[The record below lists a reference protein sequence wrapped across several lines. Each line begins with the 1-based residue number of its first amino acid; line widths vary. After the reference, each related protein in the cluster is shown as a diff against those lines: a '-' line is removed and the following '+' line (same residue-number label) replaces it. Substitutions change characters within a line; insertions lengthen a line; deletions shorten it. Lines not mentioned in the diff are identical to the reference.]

1 MNKTEAVSGGS
12 HAEVENV
19 NRRMFLYRHVSWQHD
34 AYIIRVHPE
43 QSRRRRRMDLNEEAG
58 KENESHQRYS
68 DLLSVRWFSRP
79 SWAGRPSK
87 RGEHTRASERD
98 ETVDEILMNGPSNPE

>member
-1 MNKTEAVSGGS
+1 MNKTEAVAGGG

-19 NRRMFLYRHVSWQHD
+19 NRRIVTFPGNMTHILLEFIPS
-34 AYIIRVHPE
+34 
-43 QSRRRRRMDLNEEAG
+43 RRRRMDLNEEAG

>member
-1 MNKTEAVSGGS
+1 MNKTEAVAGGG

-19 NRRMFLYRHVSWQHD
+19 NRRIVTFPGNMTHILLEFIPS
-34 AYIIRVHPE
+34 
-43 QSRRRRRMDLNEEAG
+43 RRRRMDLNEEAG

-79 SWAGRPSK
+79 S
-87 RGEHTRASERD
+87 
-98 ETVDEILMNGPSNPE
+98 

>member
-1 MNKTEAVSGGS
+1 MNKTEAAAGGG

-19 NRRMFLYRHVSWQHD
+19 DRECLSIVTFPGNMTHILLEFIPS
-34 AYIIRVHPE
+34 
-43 QSRRRRRMDLNEEAG
+43 SRGVDGEMDLNEEAG

-79 SWAGRPSK
+79 S
-87 RGEHTRASERD
+87 
-98 ETVDEILMNGPSNPE
+98 